1 MGIVANLGN
10 VYYGTIQ
17 GCSVAVNS
25 VGRTLQNPSS
35 SSPGEDSL
43 PHPAHLRH
51 NPPAQGQRGHPIPV
65 NGEDSVSEQ
74 TGVRERAWSSTAPP
88 GEFRS
93 YVPAEESPQEFTIRA
108 AILGALFGL
117 LFGAVTVYVGLRA
130 GLTVSASIPISVLS
144 ISILRAFG
152 RSTILENNIVQTTGS
167 AGESLAAGVMFTI
180 PALIFL
186 GFGSEFT
193 FWRIFPLALLGG
205 WLGVLFMVPLR
216 RQLIVKEHGNLIFPE
231 GTACADVLVAGERG
245 GSFAGRVF
253 WGLGLGGVYT
263 FLMNTVQAWT
273 SQPEGRPSWFPGASF
288 RAAITSEYLGVGYI
302 IGPRVSGI
310 LFAGGIISWLV
321 MMPAIKFYGQLAGNT
336 PIYPSTI
343 PIPLMTPDDIWRS
356 YIRPMGA
363 GAVAAA
369 GLITLLRTLPTIISA
384 LRAGL
389 KDVRAEGTGQS
400 IASSR
405 IDRDVPMRWVILGSI
420 LIVVMMWVLLTFH
433 PMQGASTYWYQ
444 NLFAAFFVVVFGFL
458 FVTVA
463 GRISGLLG
471 NSSNPI
477 SGMSIATL
485 MATCAIFFLA
495 GWTSANYAVLALM
508 IGGVVCIAAA
518 IAGATSQDLKTGY
531 LVGATPFWQQMG
543 LLVGVTVSTVAIGA
557 TLNLMNKGLEK
568 YISTPIP
575 VSIQALPSGVK
586 IERDSFTYQNK
597 SYVLINSLGSHEIP
611 DGEYL
616 YDAGTR
622 QIEFQWAQGI
632 GSDKAPAPQA
642 RLMATVIN
650 GILNQRLPWRLVLM
664 GVALVIAVEVLGVR
678 SLAFATGSY
687 LSIATTG
694 AMFAGGLVR
703 ALVEA
708 TTKKKDESEASP
720 GALYSSGLIA
730 AGGVF
735 GLLGIIIALLQ
746 DPEISNR
753 VPHWLTSALG
763 LPWRA
768 DLFAFGPKLMGPL
781 ATSNLFGTF
790 MFALLAASLFYFAR
804 KKLN

>member
-1 MGIVANLGN
+1 M
-10 VYYGTIQ
+10 
-17 GCSVAVNS
+17 
-25 VGRTLQNPSS
+25 
-35 SSPGEDSL
+35 
-43 PHPAHLRH
+43 
-51 NPPAQGQRGHPIPV
+51 
-65 NGEDSVSEQ
+65 SE
-74 TGVRERAWSSTAPP
+74 RPWSSTAPP
-88 GEFRS
+88 GEFRTYIS
-93 YVPAEESPQEFTIRA
+93 AEENIKEFTLRA
-108 AILGALFGL
+108 VILGALFGL

-167 AGESLAAGVMFTI
+167 AGESLAAGVMFTL

-186 GFGSEFT
+186 GFGSDFT

-205 WLGVLFMVPLR
+205 WLGVLFMVPIR
-216 RQLIVKEHGNLIFPE
+216 RQLIVKEHGNLVFPE

-263 FLMNTVQAWT
+263 FLMKTALAWT
-273 SQPEGRPSWFPGASF
+273 EQPEGRPNWFPGASF
-288 RAAITSEYLGVGYI
+288 RANITSEYLGVGYI

-321 MMPAIKFYGQLAGNT
+321 MMPAIRFYGQLAGNT

-343 PIPLMTPDDIWRS
+343 PIPLMSPDDIWRS

-389 KDVRAEGTGQS
+389 KDVRAEGAGQS
-400 IASSR
+400 TSSNR
-405 IDRDVPMRWVILGSI
+405 IDRDIPMRTVVIGSI
-420 LIVVMMWVLLTFH
+420 VIVAMLWVLLTFF
-433 PMQGASTYWYQ
+433 PIQGAQTQWYQ
-444 NLFAAFFVVVFGFL
+444 NLFAAVFVVVFGFL

-495 GWTSANYAVLALM
+495 GWTAPKYAVLALM
-508 IGGVVCIAAA
+508 IGGAVCIAAA

-531 LVGATPFWQQMG
+531 LVGSTPFWQQMG
-543 LLVGVTVSTVAIGA
+543 LLVGVTVSTVAIA
-557 TLNLMNKGLEK
+557 FTLKLMNTGLEK
-568 YISTPIP
+568 YVPTQIA
-575 VSIQALPSGVK
+575 VNIQSLPTGASVEK
-586 IERDSFTYQNK
+586 DTFTYHGKN
-597 SYVLINSLGSHEIP
+597 YALINALGSHEIP
-611 DGEYL
+611 DGKYL
-616 YDAGTR
+616 YDRDTQR
-622 QIEFQWAQGI
+622 IEIQWAQGI

-642 RLMATVIN
+642 RLMATVIS

-664 GVALVIAVEVLGVR
+664 GVALVIAVEILGVR

-735 GLLGIIIALLQ
+735 GLLGIIITLFQ

-753 VPHWLTSALG
+753 VPHWLTQTLH
-763 LPWRA
+763 LPWPEK
-768 DLFAFGPKLMGPL
+768 LFSLGPKFWPL
-781 ATSNLFGTF
+781 LAPNDKLPMPTSAQSLLGVL
-790 MFALLAASLFYFAR
+790 MFALLSASLFYFAR
-804 KKLN
+804 KKLD

>member
-1 MGIVANLGN
+1 L
-10 VYYGTIQ
+10 
-17 GCSVAVNS
+17 
-25 VGRTLQNPSS
+25 
-35 SSPGEDSL
+35 
-43 PHPAHLRH
+43 
-51 NPPAQGQRGHPIPV
+51 
-65 NGEDSVSEQ
+65 SE
-74 TGVRERAWSSTAPP
+74 RPWSSTAPP
-88 GEFRS
+88 GEFRT
-93 YVPAEESPQEFTIRA
+93 YVPAEESPKEFTVRA
-108 AILGALFGL
+108 VILGALFGL

-216 RQLIVKEHGNLIFPE
+216 RQLIVKEHGNLAFPE

-263 FLMNTVQAWT
+263 FLMNTIQAWT

-389 KDVRAEGTGQS
+389 KDVRAEGAGQS
-400 IASSR
+400 TASSR
-405 IDRDVPMRWVILGSI
+405 IDRDVPMRWVILGSMVI
-420 LIVVMMWVLLTFH
+420 IVMMWVLLTFH
-433 PMQGASTYWYQ
+433 PMKDAGTLWWQ
-444 NLFAAFFVVVFGFL
+444 NLFAGIFVVVFGFL

-495 GWTSANYAVLALM
+495 GWTAPNYAVLALM

-568 YISTPIP
+568 YIPTPIP

-586 IERDSFTYQNK
+586 IERDSFTYQSK

-664 GVALVIAVEVLGVR
+664 GVALVVAVEILGVR

-708 TTKKKDESEASP
+708 TTKKKDDSEASP

-735 GLLGIIIALLQ
+735 GLLGIIINLFQ

-753 VPHWLTSALG
+753 VPHWFSRSLHLPWPEKLFALG
-763 LPWRA
+763 PKYWTWLAPNDKLPMPTHA
-768 DLFAFGPKLMGPL
+768 Q
-781 ATSNLFGTF
+781 SLFGVL

-804 KKLN
+804 KKLS

>member
-1 MGIVANLGN
+1 MTN
-10 VYYGTIQ
+10 
-17 GCSVAVNS
+17 
-25 VGRTLQNPSS
+25 RP
-35 SSPGEDSL
+35 
-43 PHPAHLRH
+43 
-51 NPPAQGQRGHPIPV
+51 
-65 NGEDSVSEQ
+65 
-74 TGVRERAWSSTAPP
+74 WSSTAPP
-88 GEFRS
+88 GEFRT
-93 YVPAEESPQEFTIRA
+93 YVSTEESLAEFTVRA
-108 AILGALFGL
+108 VILGALFGL

-186 GFGSEFT
+186 GFGKEFT

-205 WLGVLFMVPLR
+205 WLGVLFMVPIR
-216 RQLIVKEHGNLIFPE
+216 RQLIVKEHGNLSFPE

-253 WGLGLGGVYT
+253 WGLGLGGIYT
-263 FLMNTVQAWT
+263 FLMKTCLAWT
-273 SQPEGRPSWFPGASF
+273 EQPEGRPSWFPGASF
-288 RAAITSEYLGVGYI
+288 RANITAEYLGVGYI
-302 IGPRVSGI
+302 IGSRVSGI

-321 MMPAIKFYGQLAGNT
+321 IMPAIKFYGQLSGNT
-336 PIYPSTI
+336 PIYPSTV
-343 PIPLMTPDDIWRS
+343 PIPLMSPDELWRS

-369 GLITLLRTLPTIISA
+369 GLITLLRTMPTIISA

-389 KDVRAEGTGQS
+389 KDVRAEGAGQS
-400 IASSR
+400 ASSSR
-405 IDRDVPMRWVILGSI
+405 IDRDIPMRTVVIGS
-420 LIVVMMWVLLTFH
+420 VVIIAMMWVLLTFH
-433 PMQGASTYWYQ
+433 PIEGAATRWYQ
-444 NLFAAFFVVVFGFL
+444 NLLAAVFVVVFGFL

-485 MATCAIFFLA
+485 MATCAIFFVA
-495 GWTSANYAVLALM
+495 GWTAPNYQVLALM

-531 LVGATPFWQQMG
+531 LVGATPVRQQYA
-543 LLVGVTVSTVAIGA
+543 LLIGVTVSTLAIGA

-568 YISTPIP
+568 YIPSQIA
-575 VSIQALPSGVK
+575 VNIQSLPSGVK
-586 IERDSFTYQNK
+586 VEQNNFVYK
-597 SYVLINSLGSHEIP
+597 GKPYTLINSLGSHEIA

-616 YDAGTR
+616 YDGTSQR
-622 QIEFQWAQGI
+622 IEYQWAQGI

-642 RLMATVIN
+642 RLMASVIS

-664 GVALVIAVEVLGVR
+664 GVALVVAVEILGVR

-687 LSIATTG
+687 LPLGTTA
-694 AMFAGGLVR
+694 AMFAGGLLR
-703 ALVEA
+703 LLVEA

-735 GLLGIIIALLQ
+735 GLLGIIINLFQ
-746 DPEISNR
+746 DPEISNN
-753 VPHWLTSALG
+753 VPHWVVSVLR
-763 LPWRA
+763 LPWRP
-768 DLFAFGPKLMGPL
+768 DLFAFGPKILGHL
-781 ATSNLFGTF
+781 AVSNLFGVV
-790 MFALLAASLFYFAR
+790 MFAMLGASLFYFAR
-804 KKLN
+804 KKLD

>member
-1 MGIVANLGN
+1 
-10 VYYGTIQ
+10 
-17 GCSVAVNS
+17 
-25 VGRTLQNPSS
+25 
-35 SSPGEDSL
+35 
-43 PHPAHLRH
+43 
-51 NPPAQGQRGHPIPV
+51 
-65 NGEDSVSEQ
+65 VSE
-74 TGVRERAWSSTAPP
+74 RPWSSTAPP
-88 GEFRS
+88 GEFRTYIS
-93 YVPAEESPQEFTIRA
+93 AEESIKEFTLRA
-108 AILGALFGL
+108 VILGALFGL

-216 RQLIVKEHGNLIFPE
+216 RQLIVKEHGNLAFPE

-263 FLMNTVQAWT
+263 FLMNTMQTWT
-273 SQPEGRPSWFPGASF
+273 AQPEARPSWFPGASF

-336 PIYPSTI
+336 PIYPSTV
-343 PIPLMTPDDIWRS
+343 PIPQMSPDDLWRS

-369 GLITLLRTLPTIISA
+369 GLITLLRTMPTIISA

-389 KDVRAEGTGQS
+389 KDVRAEGAGQS
-400 IASSR
+400 TASSR
-405 IDRDVPMRWVILGSI
+405 IDRDVPMRWVIVGSV
-420 LIVVMMWVLLTFH
+420 LIVAMIWVLLTFF
-433 PMQGASTYWYQ
+433 PIEGAQTQWYQ
-444 NLFAAFFVVVFGFL
+444 NLFAGIFVVVFGFL

-485 MATCAIFFLA
+485 MATCAIFFVA
-495 GWTSANYAVLALM
+495 GWTAPKYAVLALM
-508 IGGVVCIAAA
+508 IGGIVCIAAA

-531 LVGATPFWQQMG
+531 LVGSTPFWQQMG
-543 LLVGVTVSTVAIGA
+543 LLVGVTISTFAIGA

-568 YISTPIP
+568 YIPTPIP

-586 IERDSFTYQNK
+586 VERDTFTYQGKN
-597 SYVLINSLGSHEIP
+597 YVLINSLGSHEVP

-616 YDAGTR
+616 YDASTQR
-622 QIEFQWAQGI
+622 IEFQWAQGI

-664 GVALVIAVEVLGVR
+664 GVALVVAVEILGVR

-735 GLLGIIIALLQ
+735 GLLGIIINLLQ
-746 DPEISNR
+746 DPEVSTR
-753 VPHWLTSALG
+753 TPHWLTSILG
-763 LPWRA
+763 LPWRP
-768 DLFAFGPKLMGPL
+768 DLFAFGPKIMGPL
-781 ATSNLFGTF
+781 ATSNLFGIF
-790 MFALLAASLFYFAR
+790 MFALLGASLFYFAR
-804 KKLN
+804 KKLD

>member
-1 MGIVANLGN
+1 MVGEV
-10 VYYGTIQ
+10 
-17 GCSVAVNS
+17 SVN
-25 VGRTLQNPSS
+25 
-35 SSPGEDSL
+35 
-43 PHPAHLRH
+43 
-51 NPPAQGQRGHPIPV
+51 
-65 NGEDSVSEQ
+65 EQ
-74 TGVRERAWSSTAPP
+74 TGGRERAWSSTAPP
-88 GEFRS
+88 GEFRTYIS
-93 YVPAEESPQEFTIRA
+93 AEESLKEFTIRA
-108 AILGALFGL
+108 VILGALFGL

-216 RQLIVKEHGNLIFPE
+216 RQLIVKEHGNLVFPE

-253 WGLGLGGVYT
+253 WGLGLGGAYT
-263 FLMNTVQAWT
+263 FFMNTFQVWT

-302 IGPRVSGI
+302 IGPRVAGI
-310 LFAGGIISWLV
+310 LFAGGIVSWLV

-343 PIPLMTPDDIWRS
+343 PIPLMSPDDIWRS

-389 KDVRAEGTGQS
+389 KDVRAEGAGQS
-400 IASSR
+400 TASSR
-405 IDRDVPMRWVILGSI
+405 IDRDVPMRWVIAGSI
-420 LIVVMMWVLLTFH
+420 VIITMMWILLTFH
-433 PMQGASTYWYQ
+433 PMQGAATRWYQ
-444 NLFAAFFVVVFGFL
+444 NLFAAVFVVVFGFL

-495 GWTSANYAVLALM
+495 GWTAPNYAVLALM

-531 LVGATPFWQQMG
+531 LVGATPFWQQLG

-568 YISTPIP
+568 YIPTPIP

-586 IERDSFTYQNK
+586 VERDQFEHQGK

-616 YDAGTR
+616 YDAGTQR
-622 QIEFQWAQGI
+622 IEFQWAQGI

-664 GVALVIAVEVLGVR
+664 GVALVLAVEILGVR

-687 LSIATTG
+687 LSIATTA

-703 ALVEA
+703 WAVEA
-708 TTKKKDESEASP
+708 SLKEKKSAESEASP

-735 GLLGIIIALLQ
+735 GLLGIIINLFQ

-753 VPHWLTSALG
+753 VPHWLTSALN
-763 LPWRA
+763 LPWRT
-768 DLFAFGPKLMGPL
+768 DLFAFGPKLLGPL
-781 ATSNLFGTF
+781 ATSNLFGTL
-790 MFALLAASLFYFAR
+790 MFALLAGSLFYFAR
-804 KKLN
+804 KKLD

>member
-1 MGIVANLGN
+1 M
-10 VYYGTIQ
+10 
-17 GCSVAVNS
+17 SD
-25 VGRTLQNPSS
+25 RP
-35 SSPGEDSL
+35 
-43 PHPAHLRH
+43 
-51 NPPAQGQRGHPIPV
+51 
-65 NGEDSVSEQ
+65 
-74 TGVRERAWSSTAPP
+74 WSSTAPP
-88 GEFRS
+88 GEFRT
-93 YVPAEESPQEFTIRA
+93 YVPAEETLKEFTIRA
-108 AILGALFGL
+108 VILGALFGL

-186 GFGSEFT
+186 GFGAEFT

-216 RQLIVKEHGNLIFPE
+216 RQLIVKEHGNLTFPE

-273 SQPEGRPSWFPGASF
+273 SQPESRPSWFQGASF

-302 IGPRVSGI
+302 IGPRVAGL

-321 MMPAIKFYGQLAGNT
+321 IMPAISFYGQLAGNT
-336 PIYPSTI
+336 PLYPSTI
-343 PIPLMTPDDIWRS
+343 PIPQMTPDQIWGS

-389 KDVRAEGTGQS
+389 KDVRTEGAGQS
-400 IASSR
+400 SAANR
-405 IDRDVPMRWVILGSI
+405 IDRDVPMRVVVLGTVVIM
-420 LIVVMMWVLLTFH
+420 VMMWILLTFH
-433 PMQGASTYWYQ
+433 PIKGAQTSWWQ
-444 NLFAAFFVVVFGFL
+444 NLFAGVFVVVFGFL

-485 MATCAIFFLA
+485 MATCAIFFVA
-495 GWTSANYAVLALM
+495 GWTAPNYQVLALM

-543 LLVGVTVSTVAIGA
+543 LLIGVTVSTLAIGT

-568 YISTPIP
+568 YLPTEIP
-575 VSIQALPSGVK
+575 VNIQTLPSGVK
-586 IERDSFTYQNK
+586 VERDTFVYHGKNYT
-597 SYVLINSLGSHEIP
+597 LINSLGSHEIP

-616 YDAGTR
+616 YDAGTK

-642 RLMATVIN
+642 RLMATVIS

-664 GVALVIAVEVLGVR
+664 GVALVIAIEILGVR

-687 LSIATTG
+687 LPLGTTA
-694 AMFAGGLVR
+694 AMFAGALVR
-703 ALVEA
+703 MAVEA

-720 GALYSSGLIA
+720 GALFSSGLIA

-735 GLLGIIIALLQ
+735 GLLGIIINLFQ
-746 DPEISNR
+746 DPEISNN
-753 VPHWLTSALG
+753 VPHWLTESLR

-768 DLFAFGPKLMGPL
+768 DLFSFGPKLLGPL
-781 ATSNLFGTF
+781 ATSNLFGLI
-790 MFALLAASLFYFAR
+790 MFLVLAASLFYFAR
-804 KKLN
+804 KKLD

>member
-1 MGIVANLGN
+1 
-10 VYYGTIQ
+10 
-17 GCSVAVNS
+17 
-25 VGRTLQNPSS
+25 
-35 SSPGEDSL
+35 
-43 PHPAHLRH
+43 
-51 NPPAQGQRGHPIPV
+51 
-65 NGEDSVSEQ
+65 VSEQ

-616 YDAGTR
+616 YDAETR

-632 GSDKAPAPQA
+632 GGDRAPAPQA

-708 TTKKKDESEASP
+708 TTKKKDDSEASP

-781 ATSNLFGTF
+781 ATSNLFGIF

-804 KKLN
+804 KKLD

>member
-1 MGIVANLGN
+1 
-10 VYYGTIQ
+10 
-17 GCSVAVNS
+17 
-25 VGRTLQNPSS
+25 
-35 SSPGEDSL
+35 
-43 PHPAHLRH
+43 
-51 NPPAQGQRGHPIPV
+51 
-65 NGEDSVSEQ
+65 VSEQ
-74 TGVRERAWSSTAPP
+74 TGERERAWSSTAPP
-88 GEFRS
+88 GEFRT
-93 YVPAEESPQEFTIRA
+93 YVSAEESPKEFTIRA
-108 AILGALFGL
+108 VILGALFGL

-216 RQLIVKEHGNLIFPE
+216 RQLIVKEHGNLAFPE

-263 FLMNTVQAWT
+263 FLMNTIQAWT

-343 PIPLMTPDDIWRS
+343 PIPLMSPDDIWRS

-369 GLITLLRTLPTIISA
+369 GLITLMRTLPTIISA

-389 KDVRAEGTGQS
+389 KDVRVQGTGQS
-400 IASSR
+400 SAPSR
-405 IDRDVPMRWVILGSI
+405 IDRDVPMHWVIFGSI
-420 LIVVMMWVLLTFH
+420 IIILMMWVLLTFH
-433 PMQGASTYWYQ
+433 PMPGASTRWYQ
-444 NLFAAFFVVVFGFL
+444 NAFAGVFVVVFGFL

-471 NSSNPI
+471 NSSNPV

-495 GWTSANYAVLALM
+495 GWTAPNYAVLALM

-531 LVGATPFWQQMG
+531 LVGATPFWQQLG

-568 YISTPIP
+568 YIPTPIP

-616 YDAGTR
+616 YDAGTK

-687 LSIATTG
+687 LSIATTA

-703 ALVEA
+703 WAVEA
-708 TTKKKDESEASP
+708 SLKKKESESTDSEASP

-735 GLLGIIIALLQ
+735 GLLGIIINLFQ
-746 DPEISNR
+746 DPEIPNHS
-753 VPHWLTSALG
+753 PSWLSSALR

-768 DLFAFGPKLMGPL
+768 DLFAYGPKLLGPL
-781 ATSNLFGTF
+781 ATSNLFGIF
-790 MFALLAASLFYFAR
+790 MFALLAALLFYFAR

>member
-1 MGIVANLGN
+1 VTN
-10 VYYGTIQ
+10 
-17 GCSVAVNS
+17 
-25 VGRTLQNPSS
+25 RP
-35 SSPGEDSL
+35 
-43 PHPAHLRH
+43 
-51 NPPAQGQRGHPIPV
+51 
-65 NGEDSVSEQ
+65 
-74 TGVRERAWSSTAPP
+74 WSSAAPP

-93 YVPAEESPQEFTIRA
+93 YISTEETLAEFTVRA
-108 AILGALFGL
+108 VILGALFGL

-167 AGESLAAGVMFTI
+167 AGESLAAGVMFTL

-186 GFGSEFT
+186 GFGKEFT

-205 WLGVLFMVPLR
+205 WLGVLFMVPIR
-216 RQLIVKEHGNLIFPE
+216 RQLIVKEHGNLTFPE
-231 GTACADVLVAGERG
+231 GSACADVLVAGERG

-253 WGLGLGGVYT
+253 WGLGLGGLYT

-273 SQPEGRPSWFPGASF
+273 SQPESRPSWFPGASF
-288 RAAITSEYLGVGYI
+288 RANITSEYLGVGYI
-302 IGPRVSGI
+302 IGSRVSGI

-321 MMPAIKFYGQLAGNT
+321 IMPAIKFYGQLAGNT

-343 PIPLMTPDDIWRS
+343 PIPQMSPDDLWRS

-389 KDVRAEGTGQS
+389 KDVRAEGVADASTS
-400 IASSR
+400 SSR
-405 IDRDVPMRWVILGSI
+405 TDKDIPMRTVVSGSI
-420 LIVVMMWVLLTFH
+420 IIIAMMWVLLTFH
-433 PMQGASTYWYQ
+433 PIQGAATRWYQ
-444 NLFAAFFVVVFGFL
+444 NLFAAVFVVVFGFL

-485 MATCAIFFLA
+485 MATCAIFFVA
-495 GWTSANYAVLALM
+495 GWTAPNYAVLALM

-531 LVGATPFWQQMG
+531 LVGSTPRLQQLG
-543 LLVGVTVSTVAIGA
+543 LLVGVTVSTLAIGA

-568 YISTPIP
+568 YIPTQIP
-575 VSIQALPSGVK
+575 VSIQSLPSGVK
-586 IERDSFTYQNK
+586 IEQTSFEYKGK
-597 SYVLINSLGSHEIP
+597 SYTLINSLGSHEIA

-616 YDAGTR
+616 YDANSR
-622 QIEFQWAQGI
+622 QIEYQWAQGI

-642 RLMATVIN
+642 RLMASVIS

-664 GVALVIAVEVLGVR
+664 GVALVVAVEILGVR

-687 LSIATTG
+687 LPLGTTA
-694 AMFAGGLVR
+694 AMFAGGLLR
-703 ALVEA
+703 LLVEA

-735 GLLGIIIALLQ
+735 GLLGIIINLFQ
-746 DPEISNR
+746 DPEISNH
-753 VPHWLTSALG
+753 VPHWLTATLR
-763 LPWRA
+763 LPWRP
-768 DLFAFGPKLMGPL
+768 DLFAFGPKILGPL
-781 ATSNLFGTF
+781 ATSNLFGVA
-790 MFALLAASLFYFAR
+790 MFLLLAGSLFYFAR
-804 KKLN
+804 KKLD

>member
-1 MGIVANLGN
+1 M
-10 VYYGTIQ
+10 
-17 GCSVAVNS
+17 SD
-25 VGRTLQNPSS
+25 RP
-35 SSPGEDSL
+35 
-43 PHPAHLRH
+43 
-51 NPPAQGQRGHPIPV
+51 
-65 NGEDSVSEQ
+65 
-74 TGVRERAWSSTAPP
+74 WSSTAPP
-88 GEFRS
+88 GEFRP
-93 YVPAEESPQEFTIRA
+93 YVSTEESLKEFTVRA
-108 AILGALFGL
+108 IILGALFGL

-167 AGESLAAGVMFTI
+167 AGESLAAGVMFTL

-216 RQLIVKEHGNLIFPE
+216 RQLIVKEHGNLVFPE
-231 GTACADVLVAGERG
+231 GTACADVLVSGERG

-253 WGLGLGGVYT
+253 WGLGLGGIYT
-263 FLMNTVQAWT
+263 FLMKTALAWT
-273 SQPEGRPSWFPGASF
+273 EQPEHRPSWFPGASF
-288 RAAITSEYLGVGYI
+288 RANITSEYLGVGYI
-302 IGPRVSGI
+302 IGSRVSGL

-321 MMPAIKFYGQLAGNT
+321 MMPAIKFYGQLGGNI

-343 PIPLMTPDDIWRS
+343 PIAQMTPDQLWGS

-369 GLITLLRTLPTIISA
+369 GLITLLRTLPTILSA

-389 KDVRAEGTGQS
+389 KDVRAEGAGQS
-400 IASSR
+400 AATSR
-405 IDRDVPMRWVILGSI
+405 IDREVPMRWVILGSI

-433 PMQGASTYWYQ
+433 PMKGADTNWYQ
-444 NLFAAFFVVVFGFL
+444 NAFAGLFVVVFGFL

-485 MATCAIFFLA
+485 MATCAIFFVA
-495 GWTSANYAVLALM
+495 GWTQPNYAVLALM

-531 LVGATPFWQQMG
+531 LVGSTPFWQQMG
-543 LLVGVTVSTVAIGA
+543 LLIGVTVSTLAIGT

-568 YISTPIP
+568 YIPTEIP
-575 VSIQALPSGVK
+575 VNLQALPSGVK
-586 IERDSFTYQNK
+586 VERDNFTHQGKN
-597 SYVLINSLGSHEIP
+597 YVLINSLGSHEVP

-616 YDAGTR
+616 YDGSSK
-622 QIEFQWAQGI
+622 QIEYQWAQGI

-664 GVALVIAVEVLGVR
+664 GVALVIAVEILGVR

-703 ALVEA
+703 LLVEA

-735 GLLGIIIALLQ
+735 GLLGIVINLLQ
-746 DPEISNR
+746 DPEISNN
-753 VPHWLTSALG
+753 VPHWFSSFLN
-763 LPWRA
+763 LPWRP
-768 DLFAFGPKLMGPL
+768 DLFAFGPKILGPL
-781 ATSNLFGTF
+781 AASNLFGII

>member
-1 MGIVANLGN
+1 MTN
-10 VYYGTIQ
+10 
-17 GCSVAVNS
+17 
-25 VGRTLQNPSS
+25 RP
-35 SSPGEDSL
+35 
-43 PHPAHLRH
+43 
-51 NPPAQGQRGHPIPV
+51 
-65 NGEDSVSEQ
+65 
-74 TGVRERAWSSTAPP
+74 WSSTAPP
-88 GEFRS
+88 GEFRTYIS
-93 YVPAEESPQEFTIRA
+93 TEESLAEFTIRA
-108 AILGALFGL
+108 VILGALFGL

-186 GFGSEFT
+186 GFGKEFT

-205 WLGVLFMVPLR
+205 WLGVLFMVPIR
-216 RQLIVKEHGNLIFPE
+216 RQLIVKEHGNLSFPE

-253 WGLGLGGVYT
+253 WGLGLGGIYT
-263 FLMNTVQAWT
+263 FFMNTVQAWT
-273 SQPEGRPSWFPGASF
+273 SQPEARPNWYPGASF

-310 LFAGGIISWLV
+310 LFAGGIVSWLV

-343 PIPLMTPDDIWRS
+343 PIPQMTPDQIWSS

-369 GLITLLRTLPTIISA
+369 GLITLLRTMPTIISA

-389 KDVRAEGTGQS
+389 KDIRAQGA
-400 IASSR
+400 ASSENVAGSR
-405 IDRDVPMRWVILGSI
+405 IERDIPMRTVVLGSI
-420 LIVVMMWVLLTFH
+420 VIVAMLWVLLTFH
-433 PMQGASTYWYQ
+433 PISGAATHWYQ
-444 NLFAAFFVVVFGFL
+444 NLFAAVFVVVFGFL

-495 GWTSANYAVLALM
+495 GWTAANYAVLALM

-531 LVGATPFWQQMG
+531 LVGATPRLQQLG
-543 LLVGVTVSTVAIGA
+543 LLVGVTVSTIAIGA
-557 TLNLMNKGLEK
+557 TLNLMNKGLER
-568 YISTPIP
+568 YIPTQIP
-575 VSIQALPSGVK
+575 LAIQSLPSGVK
-586 IERDSFTYQNK
+586 IESDSFEHQGQKYL
-597 SYVLINSLGSHEIP
+597 LINSLGSHEIP

-616 YDAGTR
+616 YDPTT
-622 QIEFQWAQGI
+622 QKIEMQWAQGI
-632 GSDKAPAPQA
+632 GSAAAPAPQA

-664 GVALVIAVEVLGVR
+664 GVCLVVAVEILGVR

-703 ALVEA
+703 LLVEA

-720 GALYSSGLIA
+720 GALFSSGLIA

-735 GLLGIIIALLQ
+735 GLLAIIL
-746 DPEISNR
+746 R
-753 VPHWLTSALG
+753 VVADAAKPHSFLARLPDWLS
-763 LPWRA
+763 
-768 DLFAFGPKLMGPL
+768 FGPRRWSSIAAPTDLPMPTH
-781 ATSNLFGTF
+781 AQSLFGVF
-790 MFALLAASLFYFAR
+790 MFLLLCASLFHFAR
-804 KKLN
+804 KKLD

>member
-1 MGIVANLGN
+1 MSN
-10 VYYGTIQ
+10 
-17 GCSVAVNS
+17 
-25 VGRTLQNPSS
+25 RP
-35 SSPGEDSL
+35 
-43 PHPAHLRH
+43 
-51 NPPAQGQRGHPIPV
+51 
-65 NGEDSVSEQ
+65 
-74 TGVRERAWSSTAPP
+74 WSSTAPP
-88 GEFRS
+88 GEFRT
-93 YVPAEESPQEFTIRA
+93 YIGTEETVKEFTLRA
-108 AILGALFGL
+108 VILGALFGL

-152 RSTILENNIVQTTGS
+152 RSTILENNVVQTTGS

-186 GFGSEFT
+186 GFGKEFT

-216 RQLIVKEHGNLIFPE
+216 RQLIVKEHGNLSFPE

-263 FLMNTVQAWT
+263 FLMNTVQVWT
-273 SQPEGRPSWFPGASF
+273 SQPEARPNWFPGASF

-321 MMPAIKFYGQLAGNT
+321 IMPAIKFYGQLASGV

-343 PIPLMTPDDIWRS
+343 PIPQMTPDQLWGT

-363 GAVAAA
+363 GAVAAS
-369 GLITLLRTLPTIISA
+369 GLITLLRTMPTIVSA

-389 KDVRAEGTGQS
+389 KDVRAEGAGQTTS
-400 IASSR
+400 TAR
-405 IDRDVPMRWVILGSI
+405 IDREVPMRTVVLGSI
-420 LIVVMMWVLLTFH
+420 VIIAMIWVLLTFH
-433 PMQGASTYWYQ
+433 PIPGAETRWYQ
-444 NLFAAFFVVVFGFL
+444 NLFAGVFVVVFGFL

-485 MATCAIFFLA
+485 MATCAIFFVA
-495 GWTSANYAVLALM
+495 GWTAPNYQVLALM

-531 LVGATPFWQQMG
+531 LVGSTPYWQQMG
-543 LLVGVTVSTVAIGA
+543 LLVGVTISTLAIGT
-557 TLNLMNKGLEK
+557 TLNLMNQGLQK
-568 YISTPIP
+568 YIPTQIP
-575 VSIQALPSGVK
+575 VNVQSLPIGVK
-586 IERDSFTYQNK
+586 VEQDSFTYQGK
-597 SYVLINSLGSHEIP
+597 SYVLLNSLGSHEVP

-616 YDAGTR
+616 FDRGSH
-622 QIEFQWAQGI
+622 QIEYQWAQGI

-642 RLMATVIN
+642 RLMATVIS

-664 GVALVIAVEVLGVR
+664 GVALVIAIEILGVR

-687 LSIATTG
+687 LPLGTTA

-703 ALVEA
+703 MLVEA

-735 GLLGIIIALLQ
+735 GLLGIVINLFQ
-746 DPEISNR
+746 DPEISTR
-753 VPHWLTSALG
+753 VPAWVTNVLR

-768 DLFAFGPKLMGPL
+768 DLFSFGPKLMGPL
-781 ATSNLFGTF
+781 ATNNLFGIF
-790 MFALLAASLFYFAR
+790 MFAVLAGSLFYFAR
-804 KKLN
+804 KKLD